1 MLNKKHLIPILV
13 LLTLVLGGLSS
24 SNTGSDPWYISL
36 NKSSLNPPGYVF
48 GIVWPILYIFMGIAA
63 YRNSKDIFNIF
74 IFQLFFNMI
83 WSWLFFYFQMTVV
96 ALIDIA
102 VLIILNLII
111 LFTLKN
117 IDKLSFMLYVPY
129 VAWLFFAGYLNTYIV
144 LYN

>member
-1 MLNKKHLIPILV
+1 
-13 LLTLVLGGLSS
+13 
-24 SNTGSDPWYISL
+24 
-36 NKSSLNPPGYVF
+36 
-48 GIVWPILYIFMGIAA
+48 MGIAA

-117 IDKLSFMLYVPY
+117 IDKLSFMIYVPY